1 MKTQRLPFWKR
12 QLPNMI
18 TWGRIAFIP
27 PVVVCL
33 MYDTAEAGLWAAVFF
48 ILASVSDFFD
58 GYFARIFQV
67 ETLLGKF
74 LDPVADKLLVTAALI
89 MLIPLG
95 RVPAL
100 LVLLLLSRDLLINGL
115 RAVAAS
121 ENFIIGAG
129 WTGKWKT
136 GAQMVAIPALMIK
149 EPLLGL
155 PLMQI
160 GLLLLWLSLVLSII
174 SAVQYLYAFF
184 AKYNELS

>member
-1 MKTQRLPFWKR
+1 MKSQRLPFWKR

-27 PVVVCL
+27 PVVFFL
-33 MYDTAEAGLWAAVFF
+33 MYDTPRAGLWAAICF

-58 GYFARIFQV
+58 GYFARIFHV

-136 GAQMVAIPALMIK
+136 GAQMVAIPALMLK
-149 EPLLGL
+149 DPLFGLPLLG
-155 PLMQI
+155 I
-160 GLLLLWLSLVLSII
+160 GQMLLWLSLVLSLI

-184 AKYNELS
+184 SQYNEMP